1 MLTAVPCS
9 FAPSTSHPGP
19 FYLTQLLLPLLI
31 STAQVRPDRQ
41 ARIVNLTSS
50 VHHLVESLDFN
61 TFQDGPERRSRAGSS
76 FLYCQSKFVGVR
88 MDFMSLNPPLKT
100 MQANILFSNELSR
113 RYRDQGIIS
122 TAVNPGLCFRCLSHQ
137 TWPIFILGNFATKLQ
152 QPQSDSK
159 LTPMVVSLRFNSKL

>member
-1 MLTAVPCS
+1 MSTPTEVTPDGYDTVIHTNLLGMLIAVPFS

-61 TFQDGPERRSRAGSS
+61 TFHDGPERRSRAGSS

-88 MDFMSLNPPLKT
+88 MNLR
-100 MQANILFSNELSR
+100 A
-113 RYRDQGIIS
+113 S
-122 TAVNPGLCFRCLSHQ
+122 TNL
-137 TWPIFILGNFATKLQ
+137 
-152 QPQSDSK
+152 
-159 LTPMVVSLRFNSKL
+159 